1 MISNF
6 PTPYPDELIY
16 SVIARYAI
24 HNGILSP
31 KYLTEELFKNR
42 NLTPTYDLPSHI
54 DTLASY
60 LPDQY
65 NALTLI
71 SQHTLLPI
79 YLPFQTDTVMHYAVE
94 ALRSEKHYPLHTKL
108 GKNASLI
115 KSVSFF
121 RFCPHCWQEQIEQY
135 GEVYWK
141 RSWQITGY
149 EYCTKHKSALYISSI
164 PCNGLD
170 RKFYAAHL
178 NALQYSSQLIFNA
191 HDLDRHIELAE
202 LIEELISHSPYISV
216 QNFSMLSNA
225 YFNLLK
231 DSGLLLGHK
240 NIKYEK
246 VRQLVVDYWGESFL
260 QYYHLGDLLSEN
272 CWLKNICRK
281 HRKAF
286 SYLEHFIVLK
296 ALVPEQKPIDTYEQY
311 IRLASKELTYLD
323 QADEAPSVRVNNKVD
338 KILSEDQKQWTKLIQ
353 KNSVKQARQCDPAL
367 YARLY
372 RNHKDWLLQTN
383 QSAVIL
389 PSAITKTRVDW
400 KKRDR
405 QFIQQLIKIRDQ
417 LLEDLD
423 SPQWTK
429 KFFIKQ
435 LGSVSMIEKNWNF
448 LPLTAAFLDR
458 YAESVDCYQIRR
470 LTRTFI
476 RQHIESLSYPPSVF
490 LRLSGLSLERLT
502 PEAHRFLKNIERE
515 IKQ

>member
-115 KSVSFF
+115 KAVSFF

-149 EYCTKHKSALYISSI
+149 EYCTKHKSALFISSI

-178 NALQYSSQLIFNA
+178 NALQHSSQLIINA

-202 LIEELISHSPYISV
+202 LIEELLSHSPHISV
-216 QNFSMLSNA
+216 RNFPMLSNA

-231 DSGLLLGHK
+231 DSDLLLGHK
-240 NIKYEK
+240 NINYEK

-281 HRKAF
+281 HRQAF
-286 SYLEHFIVLK
+286 SYLEHLIVLR
-296 ALVPEQKPIDTYEQY
+296 ALIPEQNPIETYKQY
-311 IRLASKELTYLD
+311 IDLASMALEE
-323 QADEAPSVRVNNKVD
+323 EAAPVCVNNKVD
-338 KILSEDQKQWTKLIQ
+338 RTLSEDQKQWTILIQ
-353 KNSVKQARQCDPAL
+353 KNSVKQARQYDAAL

-372 RNHKDWLLQTN
+372 RNHKNWLLKINQT
-383 QSAVIL
+383 AVISP
-389 PSAITKTRVDW
+389 PSPLKQRIDW
-400 KKRDR
+400 RARDR
-405 QFIQQLIKIRDQ
+405 QFTKQLIKIRDE
-417 LLEDLD
+417 LLDDLN

-429 KFFIKQ
+429 KFLIKQ
-435 LGSVSMIEKNWNF
+435 LGHVSLIEKNWHF
-448 LPLTAAFLDR
+448 LPLTKAFLER
-458 YAESVDCYQIRR
+458 YA
-470 LTRTFI
+470 
-476 RQHIESLSYPPSVF
+476 
-490 LRLSGLSLERLT
+490 
-502 PEAHRFLKNIERE
+502 
-515 IKQ
+515 

>member
-115 KSVSFF
+115 KAVSFF

-149 EYCTKHKSALYISSI
+149 EYCTKHKSALFISSI

-178 NALQYSSQLIFNA
+178 NALQHSSQLIINA

-202 LIEELISHSPYISV
+202 LIEELLSHSPHISV
-216 QNFSMLSNA
+216 RNFPMLSNA

-231 DSGLLLGHK
+231 DSDLLLGHK
-240 NIKYEK
+240 NINYEK

-296 ALVPEQKPIDTYEQY
+296 ALVPEQKPIDIYEQY
-311 IRLASKELTYLD
+311 IRQASIELTDLD
-323 QADEAPSVRVNNKVD
+323 QADEAPPIWVNNKVD

-435 LGSVSMIEKNWNF
+435 LGSVSMIEKNWQF
-448 LPLTAAFLDR
+448 LPFTAAFLDR
-458 YAESVDCYQIRR
+458 YAESVGCYQIRR

-476 RQHIESLSYPPSVF
+476 RQRTENQFCPPSVF
-490 LRLSGLSLERLT
+490 LRLSGLSPERLT
-502 PEAHRFLKNIERE
+502 PEARRFFNHIERE